1 MVFIHP
7 GLVVVF
13 PGEEVVN
20 GAVEQQAY
28 CFEVLKA
35 DAADLVV

>member
-1 MVFIHP
+1 MVFIDP
-7 GLVVVF
+7 GLGVVL

-20 GAVEQQAY
+20 CAIEQQAY

-35 DAADLVV
+35 DAGNLVV